1 MKQRDE
7 VWLAGVVG
15 FGLGVLIALIL
26 GLYLGSKINET
37 GIGVLQEM
45 VEELKNDNAM
55 LVAIAETRRLHL
67 EGIQD
72 ELALCRQESTPTCS
86 DTLVDEI
93 GYIESYLEYIADHM
107 CCYCEQAPTPTP
119 TPTATWQWIPSP
131 TPTDR
136 PPRRNT
142 ATPVPTDPPATSTP
156 VEPGVTPEPTATEQP
171 PDPTPTP
178 FCKTLDDGRVIC
190 R

>member
-119 TPTATWQWIPSP
+119 TATWQWIPSP

-156 VEPGVTPEPTATEQP
+156 VEPSVTPEPTATEQP

>member
-45 VEELKNDNAM
+45 VEELKNDNAI

-107 CCYCEQAPTPTP
+107 CCYCEQAPTP